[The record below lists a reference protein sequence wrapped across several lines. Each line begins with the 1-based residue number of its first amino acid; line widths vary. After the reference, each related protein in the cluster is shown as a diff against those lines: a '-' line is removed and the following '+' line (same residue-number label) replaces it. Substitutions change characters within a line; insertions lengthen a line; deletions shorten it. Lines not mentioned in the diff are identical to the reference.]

1 VPESDEKGIALN
13 ATWGPFSART
23 VAACA
28 RSKIETTSK
37 APTTRQLRR
46 IWRLFITAS
55 VLDPAIDV
63 KKITV
68 GLKENGFY
76 EKEIGRRTEQLGNIA
91 HDWSIY
97 ESRHNENDP
106 EPFMRGINSIQLFN
120 DGKTLVGREHL
131 LGAGVWLIV

>member
-1 VPESDEKGIALN
+1 
-13 ATWGPFSART
+13 
-23 VAACA
+23 
-28 RSKIETTSK
+28 
-37 APTTRQLRR
+37 
-46 IWRLFITAS
+46 
-55 VLDPAIDV
+55 LDPAIDV